1 MVGPVRVSN
10 MFTCDIF
17 VDVPDWW
24 TKIKKRRLAGC
35 VLSVGAF
42 PSAVRKKNQWLCAEI
57 RHGAILIIATR

>member
-10 MFTCDIF
+10 MFTCVIF
-17 VDVPDWW
+17 VDVPVWW

-42 PSAVRKKNQWLCAEI
+42 PSAVRKKNQ
-57 RHGAILIIATR
+57 